1 MFKRIFRGIIYL
13 LFFAN
18 ASFAQDGVS
27 EKKTSLTNEGGPVKI
42 YDLSLRD
49 TVELALANN
58 FDIQLAK
65 YDIWI
70 ARTHKDQSRAIY
82 DLLFKADVSYRD
94 DKSQQVSLITGSETT
109 QNNYNFGFIQ
119 KLPTGTT
126 LRTDLTNER
135 SDTTSAFATSQLT
148 HDSTAKVTVLQA
160 LGRNF
165 LGLQDRGSIKVT
177 LKDIENTQFTS
188 TEKIEALIANVEA
201 AYWDL
206 ALAKERVRIEEGM
219 VTQAQRLYDSQE
231 KKFNDKL
238 VEKPELIATQAN
250 LQRRRNNLLLAQNQI
265 ARSLNQ
271 LKFLCNLPESNIQ
284 INPIETFDLTENAE
298 NLNDALRDAFSS
310 RSDFLRA
317 HNEIE
322 RQKMILAMSQN
333 NLWPE
338 INLTASLAR
347 NGLGDHFKDAISQI
361 SDQENPELFAGLEFN
376 FPLVNSQARGAWN
389 EAKLQKARALIALK
403 LLERKIMI
411 QIVDQLRDCQTFRR
425 VAKNSE
431 DIAQL
436 QTQKLTEE
444 EIRFSQGRSDTDTLI
459 RFQEDL
465 IQAQLLTAEAKHRYH
480 LALIELNQKKGV
492 LLTQFWPDGVDSKK

>member
-1 MFKRIFRGIIYL
+1 MIKRIFWGIIYL
-13 LFFAN
+13 LFFVHAGL
-18 ASFAQDGVS
+18 AQEGVS
-27 EKKTSLTNEGGPVKI
+27 EMKPSLANEGEPDKI

-58 FDIQLAK
+58 LDIQLVK

-82 DLLFKADVSYRD
+82 DLLIKADVDYRD
-94 DKSQQVSLITGSETT
+94 DESQKASLIAGTETT
-109 QNNYNFGFIQ
+109 ENNYNFGFIQ

-126 LRTDLTNER
+126 VSTDLTNAR
-135 SDTTSAFATSQLT
+135 TDTTSIFATSQLT
-148 HDSTAKVTVLQA
+148 HDSKAKVTVSQT

-165 LGLQDRGSIKVT
+165 LGIQDRGAIKVT

-231 KKFNDKL
+231 KKFNDKM

-250 LQRRRNNLLLAQNQI
+250 LQRRRNDLLLAQNQI

-298 NLNDALRDAFSS
+298 NLNDAIRDAFNS
-310 RSDFLRA
+310 RADFLRA

-322 RQKMILAMSQN
+322 RQNIILAMSQN
-333 NLWPE
+333 SLWPQ

-347 NGLGDHFKDAISQI
+347 NGLGDHFKEAINHI
-361 SDQENPELFAGLEFN
+361 SDQDNPELFAGLEFN
-376 FPLVNSQARGAWN
+376 FPLENSQARGAWN

-411 QIVDQLRDCQTFRR
+411 QIMDQLRDCQTFRS
-425 VAKNSE
+425 VAGNSV

-436 QTQKLTEE
+436 QAQKFTEE
-444 EIRFSQGRSDTDTLI
+444 EIRFNQGRSDTDTLI

-480 LALIELNQKKGV
+480 LARIELDQKKGV
-492 LLTQFWPDGVDSKK
+492 LLTQFWPNGVDF